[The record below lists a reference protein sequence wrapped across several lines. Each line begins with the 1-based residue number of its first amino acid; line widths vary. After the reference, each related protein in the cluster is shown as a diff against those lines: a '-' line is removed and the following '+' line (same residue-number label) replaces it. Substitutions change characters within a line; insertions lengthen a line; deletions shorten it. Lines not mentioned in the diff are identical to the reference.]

1 MTPMKAIRAKCLD
14 CNSTAHEVKLC
25 PCTDCALW
33 PFRLGK
39 NPNIKRVM
47 SEDQKQA
54 SRERMA
60 KLWEEKKGV

>member
-14 CNSTAHEVKLC
+14 CNGNAYEVRLC

-39 NPNIKRVM
+39 NPNRKGILT
-47 SEDQKQA
+47 EDQKQA
-54 SRERMA
+54 SRERMS
-60 KLWEEKKGV
+60 KMWEEKRS